1 LAINSPETIRRIL
14 DECRTI
20 AVVGLS
26 SDPSRASNSVSG
38 YMRRQGYRVIP
49 VNPNE
54 TSVFGEK
61 SYPDLSAVPEKIDLV
76 DVFRRAD
83 EAGKAVDEA
92 IAVGAKAVWLQ
103 EGVIDSAAAQRAE
116 DAGLMVVMDR
126 CWLKGALGDALHAI
140 SCAAGYNLRWL
151 LRAIAR
157 LDIGP
162 AFLCLLRM
170 VLSAASALTALPEP
184 RRPAWAIE

>member
-1 LAINSPETIRRIL
+1 MAINSPETIRRIL

-38 YMRRQGYRVIP
+38 YMRRQGYKVIP

-61 SYPDLSAVPEKIDLV
+61 SYPDLFAVEEQIDLV
-76 DVFRRAD
+76 DVFRRPD

-126 CWLKGALGDALHAI
+126 CWLKEHI
-140 SCAAGYNLRWL
+140 
-151 LRAIAR
+151 RAHR
-157 LDIGP
+157 
-162 AFLCLLRM
+162 
-170 VLSAASALTALPEP
+170 
-184 RRPAWAIE
+184 

>member
-1 LAINSPETIRRIL
+1 LAINSQETIRRIL

-61 SYPDLSAVPEKIDLV
+61 SYPDLFAVPEKIDLV
-76 DVFRRAD
+76 DVFRRPD

-92 IAVGAKAVWLQ
+92 IALGAKAVWLQ
-103 EGVIDSAAAQRAE
+103 EGVIDSAAAERAVQ
-116 DAGLMVVMDR
+116 AGLMVVMDR
-126 CWLKGALGDALHAI
+126 CWLKEHV
-140 SCAAGYNLRWL
+140 
-151 LRAIAR
+151 RAHR
-157 LDIGP
+157 
-162 AFLCLLRM
+162 
-170 VLSAASALTALPEP
+170 
-184 RRPAWAIE
+184 

>member
-1 LAINSPETIRRIL
+1 MLCRQGEVLVVAINSQETIRRIL

-26 SDPSRASNSVSG
+26 SDPSRPSNSVSG

-61 SYPDLSAVPEKIDLV
+61 SYPDLFAVTEKIDLV
-76 DVFRRAD
+76 DVFRRPD

-103 EGVIDSAAAQRAE
+103 EGVIDAAAAQRAV

-126 CWLKGALGDALHAI
+126 CWLKEHI
-140 SCAAGYNLRWL
+140 
-151 LRAIAR
+151 RAHR
-157 LDIGP
+157 
-162 AFLCLLRM
+162 
-170 VLSAASALTALPEP
+170 
-184 RRPAWAIE
+184 